1 MPNVWKYRLAF
12 ERRLPEIFA
21 HLFVVYQSLLAYN
34 GRISA
39 DIFRQQVGAVLEI
52 WERWWVSPFDRAYLS
67 RIVFTQDVGEHL
79 RGLLDGS
86 LKLETEEEKAA
97 EKAAAEA
104 AVELDKAKREEEPSK
119 FKTSGFKSSFK
130 PMGAASTAPPAPP
143 PANDDVDGEPIQ
155 VDNEDLDGEAIDDVD
170 GEAMDED
177 LDGEAIDEDVDGE
190 AMS

>member
-1 MPNVWKYRLAF
+1 M
-12 ERRLPEIFA
+12 
-21 HLFVVYQSLLAYN
+21 
-34 GRISA
+34 
-39 DIFRQQVGAVLEI
+39 VG
-52 WERWWVSPFDRAYLS
+52 VSIPMSNRTHLS

-97 EKAAAEA
+97 KEAAAET
-104 AVELDKAKREEEPSK
+104 AVRLDKAKREEEPSR

-143 PANDDVDGEPIQ
+143 APADDDVDGEPIQ
-155 VDNEDLDGEAIDDVD
+155 VDNENLDGEAIDDVD

-177 LDGEAIDEDVDGE
+177 FDGEAIDEDVDGE
-190 AMS
+190 AMA

>member
-21 HLFVVYQSLLAYN
+21 HLSVVYQSLLAYN

-67 RIVFTQDVGEHL
+67 RIVFTQNVGEHL

-97 EKAAAEA
+97 KKAAAEA

-119 FKTSGFKSSFK
+119 FK
-130 PMGAASTAPPAPP
+130 
-143 PANDDVDGEPIQ
+143 
-155 VDNEDLDGEAIDDVD
+155 
-170 GEAMDED
+170 
-177 LDGEAIDEDVDGE
+177 
-190 AMS
+190 